1 MANQIIKGRDL
12 MLFNNDGHSYAYA
25 TNHTLT
31 ITAETTDIS
40 SKDHGM
46 WGGSEIA
53 RYTWEITSENLYT
66 TEEYDAL
73 FTTMMAGD
81 PITVRFGLKQTPAD
95 PSMNVAD
102 GNMALPYWNSQN
114 TYYEGKVVITSLVA
128 NANNGENATFSIT
141 LTGNGSIKKT
151 TPASSVAAPV
161 ISGTT
166 PFADTTSMT
175 ISGPQGASIYYTT
188 DGSTPTSA
196 STAYSAAVT
205 ISSTTTIK
213 AIAIVG
219 GVSSDVT
226 TKVFTKNE

>member
-12 MLFNNDGHSYAYA
+12 MLFNNDGQSYAYA

-31 ITAETTDIS
+31 ITAETADIS
-40 SKDHGM
+40 SKDHGI
-46 WGGSEIA
+46 WGGSEVT

-66 TEEYDAL
+66 SDAYDEM
-73 FTTMMAGD
+73 FDTMLTGE
-81 PITVRFGLKQTPAD
+81 PVTVRFGLKAEND
-95 PSMNVAD
+95 NSKSVAD
-102 GNMALPYWNSQN
+102 GDYEFWTSGSS
-114 TYYEGKVVITSLVA
+114 YYEGNVVITSLVA
-128 NANNGENATFSIT
+128 NANNGENATFSVT
-141 LTGNGSIKKT
+141 LTGSGSIKKT
-151 TPASSVAAPV
+151 TPSSVTAPV

-205 ISSTTTIK
+205 ISSTTTVK

-219 GVSSDVT
+219 GVSSAVT
-226 TKVFTKNE
+226 TKIFTKSE